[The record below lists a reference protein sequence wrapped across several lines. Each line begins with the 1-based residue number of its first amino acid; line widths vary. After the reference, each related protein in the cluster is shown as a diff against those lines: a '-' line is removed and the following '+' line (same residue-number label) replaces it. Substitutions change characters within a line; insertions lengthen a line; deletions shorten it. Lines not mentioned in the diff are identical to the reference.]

1 MAVPAHAGLGVA
13 SSNVTEGVLRA
24 SNRPWQ
30 AGISEAKADG
40 DDGGASVTSASDA
53 QVQLALDGPV
63 PGMGEE
69 GIDAT
74 THYTFNRGDNHPLST
89 TSPETIDVPLVTT
102 WWVPCVAPNAFPDA
116 QPCRGCVCVR
126 VSVRVCV
133 CVCACV
139 SLGAAATPSSGDT
152 ASAWPW
158 QARISTT
165 STPRVCQLSSR
176 QSGRCI
182 LVRRAP
188 SCSSLSCSEAVV
200 VGERVHKVN
209 SSAAV

>member
-1 MAVPAHAGLGVA
+1 MTVPAHAGLGVA

-30 AGISEAKADG
+30 AGISEAKAGG
-40 DDGGASVTSASDA
+40 DDGGASVTSAGDA

-102 WWVPCVAPNAFPDA
+102 WWVPCVALNAFPDA

-133 CVCACV
+133 RVCASCV
-139 SLGAAATPSSGDT
+139 VGCRSYTFKRGHCVRVALAGADLDNFDT
-152 ASAWPW
+152 ASLPTELATEWTLHFG
-158 QARISTT
+158 AEGSFL
-165 STPRVCQLSSR
+165 QLPIM
-176 QSGRCI
+176 Q
-182 LVRRAP
+182 
-188 SCSSLSCSEAVV
+188 
-200 VGERVHKVN
+200 
-209 SSAAV
+209 